1 MLPHPIDIPRSETA
15 PFPFFD
21 APPDV
26 CKFDMGP
33 NDNSIQRGDR
43 EDTGDNEARED
54 EMGSGPAQPT
64 VDPTA
69 FGATTSIRHPSSDEF
84 DAESEMRDYDGLEIV
99 PKEDRSLGL
108 TDVPGVPAEDWAA
121 DTGPDKGPGEKQ

>member
-1 MLPHPIDIPRSETA
+1 MPPLSIDLPSSEIA

-21 APPDV
+21 APPDIS
-26 CKFDMGP
+26 KLEAGP
-33 NDNSIQRGDR
+33 NDSPIQRGDR

-69 FGATTSIRHPSSDEF
+69 FGANTSIRHPSSDAF
-84 DAESEMRDYDGLEIV
+84 DPEAEMQDYDGLEIV

-121 DTGPDKGPGEKQ
+121 DTGPDKAPGTKQ

>member
-1 MLPHPIDIPRSETA
+1 MRPLFIDFPCSERA
-15 PFPFFD
+15 LFPFFD
-21 APPDV
+21 GPPNFS
-26 CKFDMGP
+26 KLEAGP
-33 NDNSIQRGDR
+33 NDSSIQRGDR
-43 EDTGDNEARED
+43 EETGDNEARED

-69 FGATTSIRHPSSDEF
+69 LGAHTSIRHPRSDAF
-84 DAESEMRDYDGLEIV
+84 DPESEMQDYDGLEIV

-121 DTGPDKGPGEKQ
+121 DTGRDKAPGRKQ

>member
-1 MLPHPIDIPRSETA
+1 VRPHSIDLPSSETA
-15 PFPFFD
+15 SFPFFD
-21 APPDV
+21 APPDIG
-26 CKFDMGP
+26 KFEMGP
-33 NDNSIQRGDR
+33 NDSPIQRGDR
-43 EDTGDNEARED
+43 ENTGDNEARED

-84 DAESEMRDYDGLEIV
+84 DPESEMQDYDGLEIV

-108 TDVPGVPAEDWAA
+108 TDIPGVPAEDWAA
-121 DTGPDKGPGEKQ
+121 DTGPDRAPGEKQ